1 VAFEICAFKSSFP
14 TMEGKNL
21 HKRRHFDVDI
31 PFENSEPVIVKIL
44 KEIKPEW
51 SEENLKFKNFTEGI
65 SNKLIGAMLQCGSEK
80 DLIMFRLYGNRT
92 ELFIDRKQE
101 LVNVEFLH
109 SRGFAPKL
117 YATFRNGYCLGFIPG
132 RTLETE
138 EMSDEHL
145 SSLIA
150 KKLARVHAIQSTSDF
165 KTDEPCAFSMIEK
178 FLSVLPD
185 KFDDN
190 VKQTRLDY

>member
-1 VAFEICAFKSSFP
+1 MHE
-14 TMEGKNL
+14 
-21 HKRRHFDVDI
+21 RRHFSMDI

-65 SNKLIGAMLQCGSEK
+65 SNKLIGAMLQSGSEK

-117 YATFRNGYCLGFIPG
+117 YATFGNGYCCGFIAG
-132 RTLETE
+132 RTLDTE
-138 EMSDEHL
+138 EMSDNHL
-145 SSLIA
+145 STLIA
-150 KKLARVHAIQSTSDF
+150 KKLARVHAIELPSDF
-165 KTDEPCAFSMIEK
+165 KTDEPCGFSMIEK
-178 FLSVLPD
+178 FLSVLPG

-190 VKQTRLDY
+190 VKQTR

>member
-1 VAFEICAFKSSFP
+1 MMAD
-14 TMEGKNL
+14 KNVQR
-21 HKRRHFDVDI
+21 RRHFNMDI
-31 PFENSEPVIVKIL
+31 PFDNSESVIVQIL

-51 SEENLKFKNFTEGI
+51 PEEKLEFKNFTEGI

-80 DLIMFRLYGNRT
+80 DLIMFRLYGNKT
-92 ELFIDRKQE
+92 ELFIDREQE

-117 YATFRNGYCLGFIPG
+117 YATFGNGYCCGFIPG

-138 EMSDEHL
+138 EMSEKHL
-145 SSLIA
+145 SALIA
-150 KKLARVHAIQSTSDF
+150 KKLACVHAIQLPSDF
-165 KTDEPCAFSMIEK
+165 NTDEPSAFSTIEK
-178 FLSVLPD
+178 FLSVLPN

-190 VKQTRLDY
+190 VKQAR